1 MLLMIGGGWA
11 CMVSGLGWGDG
22 GRGRWC
28 CSRYLFETI
37 LGFFFLAF
45 VDRYPVQYVLLV
57 VCIEKNKTSCIQF
70 HVPLFLKKSSI
81 PHTLSR

>member
-1 MLLMIGGGWA
+1 MLLMIGGGWV

-37 LGFFFLAF
+37 LGVFFGF
-45 VDRYPVQYVLLV
+45 
-57 VCIEKNKTSCIQF
+57 CG
-70 HVPLFLKKSSI
+70 SI
-81 PHTLSR
+81 PCSVCNFTSKYA